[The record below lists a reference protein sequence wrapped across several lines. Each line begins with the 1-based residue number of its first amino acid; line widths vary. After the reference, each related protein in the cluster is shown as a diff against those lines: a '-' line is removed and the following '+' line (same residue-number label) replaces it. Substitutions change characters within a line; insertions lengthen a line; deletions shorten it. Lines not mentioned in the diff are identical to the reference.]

1 MKITKI
7 LAAGL
12 LPVSAMAVFA
22 ATPASAA
29 QHGLAFDGNFEA
41 ETSIASQDAAFGRYH
56 RYDRRYKRG
65 YERSSR
71 YGHYNRY
78 DRYDRRRDRR
88 RHYRSRRCDNGTGGT
103 VIGAIAGGLLGNEV
117 AARGDKAVGTIIGA
131 AVGGIAGRAIDK
143 ADDPCRRR
151 YRR

>member
-1 MKITKI
+1 MKLTEI

-12 LPVSAMAVFA
+12 LPVSAMAIFA

-41 ETSIASQDAAFGRYH
+41 QRSIAAQGLAFGRYD
-56 RYDRRYKRG
+56 RYDRRYNRR
-65 YERSSR
+65 YDRYSR
-71 YGHYNRY
+71 YGRY

-88 RHYRSRRCDNGTGGT
+88 SYYRSRRCDNGTGGT

-117 AARGDKAVGTIIGA
+117 AGYGDKAVGTIIGA